1 MKALPHAMLV
11 FVLTLLPLSM
21 MLYAKP
27 IPKVN
32 NCLQLDYKTI
42 VESIED
48 GKYRFS
54 NASDHQQQVTFDYE
68 AKQSF
73 AQYLAFARQL
83 ISQRNPRAQQSC
95 PIDND
100 VYKLLVKQHAVVE
113 PAKVI
118 DFIAPFELRQKDN
131 DKAILLIHGLTDS
144 PYVFHNLATFYYQQ
158 GFNVRTLLLPGHATA
173 PADLIDVELT
183 QWRQATNYAINRTLA
198 DFDSVYLGGFSTGG
212 ALILDHLMA
221 QETLSDKVEGIFLWS
236 PASKASSDIA
246 WLAQY
251 VDLIPFLDWVGK
263 DADSDFAKYESFP
276 FNAGAQVHQ
285 LMTELMADDVVL
297 SNDIKNIPM
306 FVVVSEHDQ
315 TINTD
320 ATLALI
326 SQWHKSDTRSN
337 GSTDTVIYYGDANK
351 VKQLSSDINVI
362 VPTCMEGKLCSKVYD
377 VAHTSVTNAPT
388 NAHYGIEG
396 NYRNCSHYL
405 GNMALYQ
412 QCKISEQA
420 IVGEKTEQNI
430 QLGKP
435 LYRLTY
441 NPYYQQMLN
450 EIKTFLKNTDETPNR
465 STITN

>member
-1 MKALPHAMLV
+1 MLV
-11 FVLTLLPLSM
+11 LVITLLPLSIS
-21 MLYAKP
+21 LYAKP
-27 IPKVN
+27 IAKEI
-32 NCLQLDYKTI
+32 NCLQLDYKEI
-42 VESIED
+42 VKSIED

-54 NASDHQQQVTFDYE
+54 NIPDNQQLATFDYKI
-68 AKQSF
+68 KQSF
-73 AQYLAFARQL
+73 AQYLVFARQL
-83 ISQRNPRAQQSC
+83 ISQKNPRSQQSC

-100 VYKLLVKQHAVVE
+100 VYKLLVKQHSVVE

-158 GFNVRTLLLPGHATA
+158 GFSVRTLLLPGHATA
-173 PADLIDVELT
+173 PSDLIDVELA

-212 ALILDHLMA
+212 SLILDHLMV
-221 QETLSDKVEGIFLWS
+221 LDNISDKLAGIFLWS
-236 PASKASSDIA
+236 PASKAASDIA

-276 FNAGAQVHQ
+276 FNGGAQVHQ

-315 TINTD
+315 TIDTE
-320 ATLALI
+320 ATLALV
-326 SQWHKSDTRSN
+326 SQWHTSDKRLS
-337 GSTDTVIYYGDANK
+337 SLDTVIYYGDGSK
-351 VKQLSSDINVI
+351 VKQQLLSDIHVI
-362 VPTCMEGKLCSKVYD
+362 VPTCVEEELCSKVYD

-388 NAHYGIEG
+388 NAHYGIAGE
-396 NYRNCSHYL
+396 YRNCSHYV
-405 GNMALYQ
+405 GNMALYK
-412 QCKISEQA
+412 QCKTSREV
-420 IVGEKTEQNI
+420 IVGEKTEQNL

-450 EIKTFLKNTDETPNR
+450 DIKVFLNNTDKLRNGAAI
-465 STITN
+465 TITN